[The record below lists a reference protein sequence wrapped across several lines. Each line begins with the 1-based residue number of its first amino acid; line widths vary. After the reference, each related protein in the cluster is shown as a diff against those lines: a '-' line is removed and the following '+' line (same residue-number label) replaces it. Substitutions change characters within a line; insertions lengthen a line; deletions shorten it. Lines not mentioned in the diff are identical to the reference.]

1 MREEEEVKEE
11 KEMVNGVE
19 GGKLGDEKTE
29 EPAPKPTENGTTV
42 AEKAIE
48 PPAVTEKAKE
58 PPAEAMEVEE
68 QPVLHSYS

>member
-1 MREEEEVKEE
+1 MKEE

-19 GGKLGDEKTE
+19 GVKLSDEKSE
-29 EPAPKPTENGTTV
+29 EPAAKEAAPKPTENGTTV

-58 PPAEAMEVEE
+58 PPAEAMEVED